1 MNAMNEAISKIGIV
15 PVIKLSNP
23 ERDAVPLAKAL
34 CAGGVPVAEITC
46 RAAGADRAIRLIR
59 EAVPDVVE
67 RISWSM
73 PTYWRGRN
81 LLQFSA
87 SKKHL
92 GFYPGKEAVQA
103 FAGRLQQEGW
113 DASRGTIRLPYDRPF
128 PEELVKDV
136 ARWCR
141 ERYGK

>member
-1 MNAMNEAISKIGIV
+1 
-15 PVIKLSNP
+15 
-23 ERDAVPLAKAL
+23 
-34 CAGGVPVAEITC
+34 
-46 RAAGADRAIRLIR
+46 
-59 EAVPDVVE
+59 
-67 RISWSM
+67 M